1 MQREHHAEYY
11 EDEEMGEST
20 YNGECYN
27 VTEDNTARNV
37 ISRDIRSQ
45 SEYQM
50 RKPTPGPALNQRAAS
65 YNDDS
70 DLFSEITVCM
80 SQVRVSRS
88 SSLYNSLCSG
98 LVLVEV
104 LDSKLE
110 EVAELVSNSNEQIQE
125 AKMEGQ
131 EADDKDA
138 GVTHPEERFENTNF
152 VLVSLGTNQDRHI
165 NGRGQWESDAW
176 KIFCGKAQ

>member
-1 MQREHHAEYY
+1 M
-11 EDEEMGEST
+11 
-20 YNGECYN
+20 
-27 VTEDNTARNV
+27 ARNV

-80 SQVRVSRS
+80 SQVRVSSS
-88 SSLYNSLCSG
+88 SSLYNGLYSG

-104 LDSKLE
+104 LDLKLE
-110 EVAELVSNSNEQIQE
+110 EAMADPRLLSMPFHQVNLIQL
-125 AKMEGQ
+125 
-131 EADDKDA
+131 
-138 GVTHPEERFENTNF
+138 PNRFIQ
-152 VLVSLGTNQDRHI
+152 L
-165 NGRGQWESDAW
+165 
-176 KIFCGKAQ
+176 